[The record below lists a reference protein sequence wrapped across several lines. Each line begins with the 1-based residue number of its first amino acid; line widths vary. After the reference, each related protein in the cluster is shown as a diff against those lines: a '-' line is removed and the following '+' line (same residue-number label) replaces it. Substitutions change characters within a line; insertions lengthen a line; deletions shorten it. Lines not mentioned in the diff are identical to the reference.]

1 MNVSIVGR
9 KVKITPDLR
18 EYIEKKMKKL
28 DHYVDHIYDF
38 KLIIEKER
46 HVFLAEVNINMKKK
60 TIHIFAKTSDV
71 YSVVDMLY
79 DKIEVKMMRYRDKL
93 THRRVM
99 PLKETFAQPVGAGK
113 SDQPEPFSEDAV
125 SEEY

>member
-28 DHYVDHIYDF
+28 DHFIDHIYDF
-38 KLIIEKER
+38 KLIIKRER
-46 HVFLAEVNINMKKK
+46 HVYLAEVNIHMKKK
-60 TIHIFAKTSDV
+60 VIHIFAKTSDV

-79 DKIEVKMMRYRDKL
+79 DKIEVKMMRYRNKL
-93 THRRVM
+93 THRRVI
-99 PLKETFAQPVGAGK
+99 PLKETFAEPVAVGAG
-113 SDQPEPFSEDAV
+113 
-125 SEEY
+125 EENGDSREEL

>member
-28 DHYVDHIYDF
+28 DHFIDHIYD
-38 KLIIEKER
+38 
-46 HVFLAEVNINMKKK
+46 LAEVNIHMKKK
-60 TIHIFAKTSDV
+60 VIHIFAKTSDV

-79 DKIEVKMMRYRDKL
+79 DKIEVKMMRYRNKL
-93 THRRVM
+93 THRRVI
-99 PLKETFAQPVGAGK
+99 PLKETFAEPVAVGAG
-113 SDQPEPFSEDAV
+113 
-125 SEEY
+125 EENGDSREEL